1 MTTKTQ
7 MIEDYMNDIEKL
19 IAAARNVGYW
29 AGVLDASS
37 HGYYATVDF
46 DGADLEIKL
55 DAAEATLAQLK
66 GAAEAA
72 LFEIFQRITEMK
84 EYLLSLPDAD
94 PVLALQEG
102 DEQ

>member
-1 MTTKTQ
+1 
-7 MIEDYMNDIEKL
+7 MNDIEKL

-29 AGVLDASS
+29 AGILDA
-37 HGYYATVDF
+37 GNDIDYDDAQF
-46 DGADLEIKL
+46 KL

-66 GAAEAA
+66 GEAETA
-72 LFEIFQRITEMK
+72 LFESLRIIIEMK